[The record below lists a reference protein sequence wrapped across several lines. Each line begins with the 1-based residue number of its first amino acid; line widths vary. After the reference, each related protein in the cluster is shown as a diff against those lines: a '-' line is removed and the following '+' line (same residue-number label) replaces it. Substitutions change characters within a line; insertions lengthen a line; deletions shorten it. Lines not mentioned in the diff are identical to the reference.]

1 MNEDVDDALFT
12 LFSHLRSRV
21 ECNAHVD
28 PTGENMVLR
37 CTTHEKADRE
47 LLKLAENG
55 ADRRVGGIGPFSLR
69 SAFWPDSA
77 HAAIGTVPG
86 HFDRSAIGLL
96 VRLTPESNDCGCW
109 VGSSV
114 ILDT

>member
-1 MNEDVDDALFT
+1 MNGDVDDALFT

-21 ECNAHVD
+21 ECNAHAD

-55 ADRRVGGIGPFSLR
+55 ADRRVGGISSSGALESVPCGPSQILTNLR
-69 SAFWPDSA
+69 ELK
-77 HAAIGTVPG
+77 T
-86 HFDRSAIGLL
+86 
-96 VRLTPESNDCGCW
+96 
-109 VGSSV
+109 SV
-114 ILDT
+114 NTIFRHYNQLYL

>member
-1 MNEDVDDALFT
+1 VNEDVDDALFT

-21 ECNAHVD
+21 ECDDHAD

-55 ADRRVGGIGPFSLR
+55 ADRRVDGTRAIFAPKRILARFRPRGDRHRSWPFR
-69 SAFWPDSA
+69 P
-77 HAAIGTVPG
+77 IR
-86 HFDRSAIGLL
+86 DR
-96 VRLTPESNDCGCW
+96 P
-109 VGSSV
+109 
-114 ILDT
+114 